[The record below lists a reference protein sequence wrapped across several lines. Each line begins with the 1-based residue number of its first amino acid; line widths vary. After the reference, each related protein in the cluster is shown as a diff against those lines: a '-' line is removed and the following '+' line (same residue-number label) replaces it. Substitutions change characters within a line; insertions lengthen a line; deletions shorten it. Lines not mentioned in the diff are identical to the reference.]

1 MDSLPRHFNFSMIRL
16 YYQKKLPATARPCRG
31 ISDCCAA
38 FGGASV
44 VINVQ
49 L

>member
-1 MDSLPRHFNFSMIRL
+1 MHTCSMDRLASMVADDSLSL
-16 YYQKKLPATARPCRG
+16 QG

-44 VINVQ
+44 VTNVPF
-49 L
+49 

>member
-1 MDSLPRHFNFSMIRL
+1 MDSFLRRSIFSMIRL
-16 YYQKKLPATARPCRG
+16 DYQKELPAAARPCRG